1 MFDAGG
7 IDASFAKEA
16 LDRCGDALMAVD
28 PAGPILWA
36 NEAVSVIG
44 WTPAALLG
52 HAIAD
57 IVAPADLEQLL
68 QGARAIAQG
77 FHLPS
82 SVPMHLI
89 GSDGSAIECDLAS
102 WTVAGRDGGTVIMI
116 HIRPTQDSRILRD
129 LLQRLLGGEPAP
141 VVLESLLDLLYH
153 RSTWIRA
160 VVLLVD
166 PDGDDLVVGTVPHAA
181 LAGVGAEPGS
191 PWATIR
197 AETATSAVCA
207 VPQLPPDVAA
217 HATHAGFAEC
227 WVVPVHSGDELI
239 ALVTA
244 WSVVDGPPVQL
255 DPYSLKLLVQL
266 IELVWRWW
274 RQTLALERA
283 ATLDPL
289 TGLPNRRFLDVPG
302 EIAEHFTI
310 GVLYVDLDRFKPVND
325 VYGHAA
331 GDQVLRTVA
340 NRLLA
345 CIRPSDRVM
354 RLGGDEFGVVVPGC
368 TPDELN
374 EVAERIVARI
384 NEPIEVHGGSVEI
397 GASVGAAHGTGTM
410 ADLFEQADAALYDAK
425 GAGRGQVR
433 WGAPG

>member
-1 MFDAGG
+1 
-7 IDASFAKEA
+7 
-16 LDRCGDALMAVD
+16 
-28 PAGPILWA
+28 
-36 NEAVSVIG
+36 
-44 WTPAALLG
+44 
-52 HAIAD
+52 
-57 IVAPADLEQLL
+57 
-68 QGARAIAQG
+68 
-77 FHLPS
+77 
-82 SVPMHLI
+82 
-89 GSDGSAIECDLAS
+89 
-102 WTVAGRDGGTVIMI
+102 MI
-116 HIRPTQDSRILRD
+116 HVRPTQDSRILRD

-141 VVLESLLDLLYH
+141 VVLESLLGLLYH

-160 VVLLVD
+160 VVLLAD
-166 PDGDDLVVGTVPHAA
+166 PDGDELVIGAAPHPA

-191 PWATIR
+191 PWTTIR
-197 AETATSAVCA
+197 DGTAPEV
-207 VPQLPPDVAA
+207 VAA
-217 HATHAGFAEC
+217 VAELSGTVADEAARAGFAEC
-227 WVVPVHSGDELI
+227 WVVPVRSGGDLI
-239 ALVTA
+239 ALVTV
-244 WSVVDGPPVQL
+244 WGVEGGPTVQL

-274 RQTLALERA
+274 RQTVALERA

-289 TGLPNRRFLDVPG
+289 TGLPNRRFLDAPG
-302 EIAEHFTI
+302 AIAEDFTL

-374 EVAERIVARI
+374 EVAERIIARI
-384 NEPIEVHGGSVEI
+384 NDPIELHGGAVEI
-397 GASVGAAHGTGTM
+397 GASIGAAHGTGSM
-410 ADLFEQADAALYDAK
+410 VDLFERADAALYDAK

-433 WGAPG
+433 WGQPG